1 VITVGE
7 FARMLGLDHQLT
19 IELEAQIHSFN
30 VVKLNEM
37 QFIYVP
43 GAVALPPKIWNLL
56 PVLNTLQL

>member
-1 VITVGE
+1 
-7 FARMLGLDHQLT
+7 MLGLDHQLT

-43 GAVALPPKIWNLL
+43 GAVALPPKIWNFL